1 MKLLI
6 SSSQKLL
13 GMILLNNKFD
23 FDEYVTSLCRK
34 ASQKLNALARV
45 AFYMNLSQRRL
56 MINVLIFSQFGYCPL
71 VWMFHGRKLN
81 NSIKNIHERALR
93 TVYRDYKST
102 FQLLLKQN
110 KSIYTSKK
118 PTYTCY
124 RNFWDKEWF
133 KPSNHWKIFSSLKIQ
148 SIIFEMRKLS
158 TEAMW
163 ILLNMA
169 PKQLLP

>member
-56 MINVLIFSQFGYCPL
+56 MMNIVEQTLASEE
-71 VWMFHGRKLN
+71 RK
-81 NSIKNIHERALR
+81 
-93 TVYRDYKST
+93 KSNRGG
-102 FQLLLKQN
+102 L
-110 KSIYTSKK
+110 
-118 PTYTCY
+118 
-124 RNFWDKEWF
+124 
-133 KPSNHWKIFSSLKIQ
+133 
-148 SIIFEMRKLS
+148 
-158 TEAMW
+158 
-163 ILLNMA
+163 
-169 PKQLLP
+169 